1 MLKKKKCKMCS
12 YELPISRFYWL
23 GYFKKKTG
31 DKAYSSYCNDC
42 NSKRVY
48 PDRKK
53 EYKPHPNKRNKNDK
67 EKIIVDVRSIYLL
80 LKRIEI
86 NQCQLSYI
94 DSFRLVDEYT
104 KVFGDDIP
112 QYYCEQEQLD
122 IMFFRLKEYIT
133 NKKVENLY
141 QGI

>member
-1 MLKKKKCKMCS
+1 MCS

-67 EKIIVDVRSIYLL
+67 EKIIVDDKKIYLL
-80 LKRIEI
+80 IKRIEL
-86 NQCQLSYI
+86 NGLKMSYI
-94 DSFRLVDEYT
+94 DSFRLVDEYI

-112 QYYCEQEQLD
+112 DYYCEEEQLD
-122 IMFFRLKEYIT
+122 IMYHRLKEYI
-133 NKKVENLY
+133 KKPCPYELS
-141 QGI
+141 

>member
-67 EKIIVDVRSIYLL
+67 EKIIVDDKKIYLL
-80 LKRIEI
+80 IKRIEL
-86 NQCQLSYI
+86 NGLKMSYI
-94 DSFRLVDEYT
+94 DSFRLVDEYI

-112 QYYCEQEQLD
+112 DYYCEEEQLD
-122 IMFFRLKEYIT
+122 IMYHRLKEYI
-133 NKKVENLY
+133 KKPCPYELS
-141 QGI
+141 

>member
-122 IMFFRLKEYIT
+122 IMFFRLKEYILDLGPQ
-133 NKKVENLY
+133 VALSC
-141 QGI
+141 